1 MIFARRTVMATKGST
16 VIPSVR
22 CRDAHAMI
30 SWLERVLGFA
40 RQAVYEGP
48 GGTVEHAQM
57 TYGLGML
64 MLGSVRDDAAA
75 RSWVQPDEVGGRE
88 TTGLYLVVEDC
99 DALYAKAKAEGAEI
113 TQELMSPEYG
123 GKSFAVRDP
132 EGRVWGVG
140 SYDPWAE
147 QGVEDRV

>member
-1 MIFARRTVMATKGST
+1 MTTKGST

-22 CRDAHAMI
+22 CRDAYAMI
-30 SWLERVLGFA
+30 SWLERVLGFH
-40 RQAVYEGP
+40 RQAVHEGP
-48 GGTVEHAQM
+48 DGTVMHAQM

-75 RSWVQPDEVGGRE
+75 RNWVQPDEVGGRE

-99 DALYAKAKAEGAEI
+99 DAVYANAKAEGAEI
-113 TQELMSPEYG
+113 TQELVSPEYG
-123 GKSFAVRDP
+123 GKSFACKDP
-132 EGRVWGVG
+132 EGRVWGIG

-147 QGVEDRV
+147 Q